1 MTAERTSDAGGV
13 DRAVLARL
21 REVLREQ
28 GDSVVDQL
36 LGVFADEGV
45 KRLVAI
51 DQALVSRDVD
61 TVQLCAHTLRGSAE
75 LVGAHRLA
83 GLSARLE
90 QAARDGQIEDLSVLF
105 ADLRGEYQTV
115 ARELELERRGQA

>member
-1 MTAERTSDAGGV
+1 MTAERTSDAGSV

-45 KRLVAI
+45 KRLAAI
-51 DQALVSRDVD
+51 DEALLSSDVE
-61 TVQLCAHTLRGSAE
+61 TVQICAHTLRGSAE
-75 LVGAHRLA
+75 LIGAHRLA
-83 GLSARLE
+83 GLSKRLE
-90 QAARDGQIEDLSVLF
+90 QAARDGQVEDLSALF
-105 ADLRGEYQTV
+105 ADLRGEYESV
-115 ARELELERRGQA
+115 ARELDLEHRGGA